1 MQKILFLCLFFPI
14 RLAKYYQELHQVV
27 WCILLYGQQ
36 CLNMSLKSPL
46 PSFSPSEDSSETII
60 IWSYKRDAAASPKRT
75 LWRLMTVHPTS
86 INLKSLKNVIFQ
98 LLFFFKVS
106 RAYTMYQNSIHS
118 SSQRWP
124 EQNEYL
130 FSILDELSGDQVE
143 NVPIETF
150 SGHLWDI
157 LNQLDFHFLLSL
169 IRSRPTFLIK
179 SIFLYRP
186 ALIFLL

>member
-1 MQKILFLCLFFPI
+1 MPRIWMEHFLEKNFQYKATTKCCFSLFYVFFPNQTCQV
-14 RLAKYYQELHQVV
+14 YYQELHQVV

-98 LLFFFKVS
+98 LLFFLGFPRLVLCI
-106 RAYTMYQNSIHS
+106 RIAY
-118 SSQRWP
+118 SQ
-124 EQNEYL
+124 L
-130 FSILDELSGDQVE
+130 ILEMATTE
-143 NVPIETF
+143 
-150 SGHLWDI
+150 
-157 LNQLDFHFLLSL
+157 
-169 IRSRPTFLIK
+169 
-179 SIFLYRP
+179 
-186 ALIFLL
+186 

>member
-1 MQKILFLCLFFPI
+1 MQNLLFYVFFSQSDLPSTT
-14 RLAKYYQELHQVV
+14 YQELHQVV
-27 WCILLYGQQ
+27 WCSILLYGQQ

-98 LLFFFKVS
+98 LLFFLGFPRLQYVS
-106 RAYTMYQNSIHS
+106 EQLIHS

-124 EQNEYL
+124 QQNEYL
-130 FSILDELSGDQVE
+130 FSILDSQ
-143 NVPIETF
+143 
-150 SGHLWDI
+150 
-157 LNQLDFHFLLSL
+157 LNQVKAN
-169 IRSRPTFLIK
+169 I
-179 SIFLYRP
+179 
-186 ALIFLL
+186 

>member
-1 MQKILFLCLFFPI
+1 MEIDDRSPNLNQFEKLEECYFP
-14 RLAKYYQELHQVV
+14 A
-27 WCILLYGQQ
+27 
-36 CLNMSLKSPL
+36 
-46 PSFSPSEDSSETII
+46 
-60 IWSYKRDAAASPKRT
+60 T
-75 LWRLMTVHPTS
+75 L
-86 INLKSLKNVIFQ
+86 
-98 LLFFFKVS
+98 FFKVS

-186 ALIFLL
+186 ALIFLLYKKTTQQYQLLISSFSCQVW

>member
-1 MQKILFLCLFFPI
+1 MQKKNLFLCLFFPI

-98 LLFFFKVS
+98 LLFFLRF
-106 RAYTMYQNSIHS
+106 
-118 SSQRWP
+118 
-124 EQNEYL
+124 
-130 FSILDELSGDQVE
+130 
-143 NVPIETF
+143 
-150 SGHLWDI
+150 
-157 LNQLDFHFLLSL
+157 
-169 IRSRPTFLIK
+169 
-179 SIFLYRP
+179 P
-186 ALIFLL
+186 ALILCIRIVFIAHLRDGQNRMNIYLVYQMNYLETRQKMSRSRHFRDICGTF